1 MKTKV
6 TKNSII
12 RRKSRVKSLRL
23 SDLKMSLLKRN
34 EIDRIRTLL
43 SDPSLKSIEKYSLA
57 VYLKSLIHDEK
68 EPDNK

>member
-1 MKTKV
+1 
-6 TKNSII
+6 
-12 RRKSRVKSLRL
+12 
-23 SDLKMSLLKRN
+23 MSLLKRN